1 MTMDEIEKLKKK
13 MELLEEIEKLKKSAS
28 IIESGKKWIRADEG
42 EYVGYGSYYV
52 AIEGI
57 TLRSAFVGYGT
68 GITEVLKFDDA
79 LYINE
84 LVINGMLDAI
94 AEKIEELQKKTNE

>member
-1 MTMDEIEKLKKK
+1 MDEIEKLKKK
-13 MELLEEIEKLKKSAS
+13 VQILEKIEELKKSAS

-42 EYVGYGSYYV
+42 EHIGYGNYYV
-52 AIEGI
+52 TIQGI
-57 TLRSAFVGYGT
+57 TLRSAFLGYGT
-68 GITEVLKFDDA
+68 YRTEVLKFDDA